1 MPNEVKLIF
10 SILSVGIVLFIT
22 FALLISIAWF
32 ITRHSRLEKLTM
44 LLETLFT
51 ISVIIALILF
61 ILLCSSLLIYGIIGL
76 TWFVELEGA

>member
-51 ISVIIALILF
+51 ISVIIALVLF
-61 ILLCSSLLIYGIIGL
+61 ILLCASLLIYGIIGL
-76 TWFVELEGA
+76 TWFVELEDM

>member
-32 ITRHSRLEKLTM
+32 IARHSRFEKLTV
-44 LLETLFT
+44 LLNTLFT
-51 ISVIIALILF
+51 ISVIIALVLF
-61 ILLCSSLLIYGIIGL
+61 ILLCASLLIYGIIGL
-76 TWFVELEGA
+76 TWFVELEEV

>member
-1 MPNEVKLIF
+1 MPNEAKLIF
-10 SILSVGIVLFIT
+10 STLSIGIVSFIT
-22 FALLISIAWF
+22 FALLIGIAYL
-32 ITRHSRLEKLTM
+32 ITRYLRLEKLTV
-44 LLETLFT
+44 LLETLFV